1 MRRTE
6 QFSIL
11 RRTVWR
17 WKDSNVTDTFRVM
30 IYCKAKPS
38 TAGGVKLITMIAV
51 GVGIAPMI
59 HTLRA
64 IFRHRDSQ
72 LRSIER
78 ADSPS
83 PCQQSRNIRVKLLYG
98 VVSTVSDYSDFL
110 IHKHWI
116 FLLLYRTFTSYS
128 AWSCWYFASGTAG
141 GMADQVRR
149 YILSFVLCR

>member
-1 MRRTE
+1 
-6 QFSIL
+6 
-11 RRTVWR
+11 
-17 WKDSNVTDTFRVM
+17 M

-110 IHKHWI
+110 YI
-116 FLLLYRTFTSYS
+116 TSYINIKFS
-128 AWSCWYFASGTAG
+128 SFCIAHLRPTQREV
-141 GMADQVRR
+141 AD
-149 YILSFVLCR
+149 ILLREQLEEWRIKYEDIFSVLYCVGKI